1 MSKLAFTWH
10 FTCFCAE
17 LRRFYAHFGG
27 FLLQSLSQFSEGKK
41 CVSAYSYAFC
51 MFIVEADMEKEGK
64 KEKRTAG
71 EDGGV

>member
-10 FTCFCAE
+10 FSVFALSLGAFTLILAF
-17 LRRFYAHFGG
+17 F
-27 FLLQSLSQFSEGKK
+27 LQSLSQFFEGKK

-51 MFIVEADMEKEGK
+51 MFTVEADMEKEGK
-64 KEKRTAG
+64 KEKRRAG